1 MITTLDVARFRMLL
15 IEELIFEYNLDERKA
30 ELTLK
35 SSVVNKML
43 NKSPDFIMHYSIEDN
58 TREIY
63 DEYCGIPYKV

>member
-15 IEELIFEYNLDERKA
+15 IEELVFEYNLDERKA
-30 ELTLK
+30 ELAVK

>member
-30 ELTLK
+30 ELTVK

-43 NKSPDFIMHYSIEDN
+43 NKSPDFIMCYSIKDN
-58 TREIY
+58 ARKIY
-63 DEYCGIPYKV
+63 DEYCGIP